1 MFDNVKLKIVTIIGA
16 RPQFIKSSVISNCIK
31 NLKLFEEI
39 CIHTGQH
46 FDDNMSEIFFSEL
59 KIPKPKYRLNINSLN
74 DEKMVHKMVK
84 LLEKILKIESPKGV
98 LLYGDT
104 NTTLAGSLAA
114 SKLSIPIFH
123 VESGLR
129 SMNRAMVE
137 EKNRIITDHLSS
149 LLFCPNTNSRENLKN
164 EGIVKGIY
172 IAGDIMYDSFLLH
185 EKLTNKKIK
194 SGSSFILSTI
204 HRQENCRSEKKIKQ
218 IISSLNEINKYTRVI
233 MPIHPRTMS
242 TIKKYKIKANFKLI
256 DPLGYL
262 DFISYL
268 KKSSMVIT
276 DSGGVQ
282 KEAFFAKKEMYYS

>member
-1 MFDNVKLKIVTIIGA
+1 
-16 RPQFIKSSVISNCIK
+16 
-31 NLKLFEEI
+31 
-39 CIHTGQH
+39 
-46 FDDNMSEIFFSEL
+46 
-59 KIPKPKYRLNINSLN
+59 
-74 DEKMVHKMVK
+74 
-84 LLEKILKIESPKGV
+84 
-98 LLYGDT
+98 
-104 NTTLAGSLAA
+104 
-114 SKLSIPIFH
+114 
-123 VESGLR
+123 
-129 SMNRAMVE
+129 MNRAMVE

-256 DPLGYL
+256 DPLGIFRF
-262 DFISYL
+262 FISYL

-282 KEAFFAKKEMYYS
+282 KEAFLPKGNVLQLEMKQSD